1 MRLIKNKSG
10 MTLLETVI
18 ALGILVVGIIS
29 VITLSQA
36 SIVLSK
42 ASENN
47 IVVTNLAREGI
58 EIVRQTRDFSKSNNV
73 ETVFANQNIR
83 FFDTDEDPLTEV
95 ITEGC
100 YIIDAG
106 DNFGLKIMAQGVNC
120 SGNNFNVGDCDNCQL
135 YINSNTGLYSH
146 EIATG
151 NLSQFKRVVKIINS
165 SSIEKKILS
174 KVFWTER
181 GRSRQLMLEAYLYD
195 W

>member
-1 MRLIKNKSG
+1 MRLIKNQSG
-10 MTLLETVI
+10 MTLFETVI

-29 VITLSQA
+29 VISLSQA

-58 EIVRQTRDFSKSNNV
+58 EIARQTRDFSKSNNV

-83 FFDTDEDPLTEV
+83 FFDTDADPLTEV

-100 YIIDAG
+100 YIVDAA

-120 SGNNFNVGDCDNCQL
+120 SGNNFIVDNCANCQL

-146 EIATG
+146 ESATG
-151 NLSQFKRVVKIINS
+151 NSSPFKRVVKIINS
-165 SSIEKKILS
+165 SAIEKKILS

-181 GRSRQLMLEAYLYD
+181 GRSRQLILEAYLYD